1 MLSRRRG
8 YTPDFKTCLSPIP
21 PNRNLTM
28 TSNLFIWQAMLVSTA
43 LCFVLTGCDSRP
55 ESILSDPKQP
65 NLIENTTQEHASPA
79 AVPPVSESPAD
90 SEYKKPEIKKP
101 AIDPVEPAADRV
113 MDIETTPEP
122 QQPESNPPKELQTID
137 IPKTWK
143 RLGKKEEIW
152 IDVNS
157 KEVIFAGHVCL
168 NAGPLEMF
176 VCPAQTKEHESVI
189 SAHAKAL
196 QVHLAL
202 VALGANPGK
211 TTSWDPEY
219 RAAYGPTIEITLK
232 WKDAES
238 GKVKTTSAKNW
249 IRNVKT
255 EKAMEQLWV
264 FGGSQF
270 WDDPASTQQ
279 IYYGDAGELICLS
292 NFSTATIDLNIQSS
306 QSNEG
311 LLFEA
316 FEENIPPL
324 ETKVYV
330 ILKPGKRIEPKKSK
344 EIPKEKGN
352 EEIKELKS

>member
-1 MLSRRRG
+1 M
-8 YTPDFKTCLSPIP
+8 
-21 PNRNLTM
+21 
-28 TSNLFIWQAMLVSTA
+28 
-43 LCFVLTGCDSRP
+43 
-55 ESILSDPKQP
+55 
-65 NLIENTTQEHASPA
+65 
-79 AVPPVSESPAD
+79 
-90 SEYKKPEIKKP
+90 
-101 AIDPVEPAADRV
+101 
-113 MDIETTPEP
+113 
-122 QQPESNPPKELQTID
+122 
-137 IPKTWK
+137 
-143 RLGKKEEIW
+143 GKKEEIW

-176 VCPAQTKEHESVI
+176 ICPKQTKEHESVI
-189 SAHAKAL
+189 SAHATAL

-211 TTSWDPEY
+211 ATSWDPEY

-232 WKDAES
+232 WKDPDT
-238 GKVKTTSAKNW
+238 GKINTTSAKQW

-255 EKAMEQLWV
+255 KKAMDQLWV

-270 WDDPASTQQ
+270 WEDPQANQKV
-279 IYYGDAGELICLS
+279 YYGDSGELICLS

-324 ETKVYV
+324 ETKVYA
-330 ILKPGKRIEPKKSK
+330 ILKPGKRIEPKKVK
-344 EIPKEKGN
+344 ETPQANSAPEKAAPEKAAPEKAAPEKAAPEKAAPN
-352 EEIKELKS
+352 

>member
-1 MLSRRRG
+1 MTPNLS
-8 YTPDFKTCLSPIP
+8 
-21 PNRNLTM
+21 
-28 TSNLFIWQAMLVSTA
+28 IWQAMLVSMA
-43 LCFVLTGCDSRP
+43 LCLVITGCTPRP
-55 ESILSDPKQP
+55 EPESKEPKQT
-65 NLIENTTQEHASPA
+65 NSTNDAAQEKT
-79 AVPPVSESPAD
+79 SESPTRTEIQKPPIEPVKPVTKREEGLQIKSDLEQPA
-90 SEYKKPEIKKP
+90 SEPPEEI
-101 AIDPVEPAADRV
+101 
-113 MDIETTPEP
+113 
-122 QQPESNPPKELQTID
+122 QTID

-143 RLGKKEEIW
+143 RLSKKEEIW

-189 SAHAKAL
+189 SAHATAL

-219 RAAYGPTIEITLK
+219 RAAYGPTIEVTLK
-232 WKDAES
+232 WKDQES
-238 GKVKTTSAKNW
+238 GKTQTSSAKNW
-249 IRNVKT
+249 IRNAKT
-255 EKAMEQLWV
+255 KKTMNQQWV

-270 WDDPASTQQ
+270 WEDPASDHQV
-279 IYYGDAGELICLS
+279 YYGDAGELICLS

-330 ILKPGKRIEPKKSK
+330 ILKPGKRIEPKKLK
-344 EIPKEKGN
+344 DMPKEESKT
-352 EEIKELKS
+352 EPKKSKT

>member
-1 MLSRRRG
+1 M
-8 YTPDFKTCLSPIP
+8 TP
-21 PNRNLTM
+21 NH
-28 TSNLFIWQAMLVSTA
+28 FIWQATLVSIA
-43 LCFVLTGCDSRP
+43 LCFAATSCTPRSEP
-55 ESILSDPKQP
+55 QAFNPKQP
-65 NLIENTTQEHASPA
+65 KSSLNADQEKSPSKVIPSAS
-79 AVPPVSESPAD
+79 ELQT
-90 SEYKKPEIKKP
+90 KP
-101 AIDPVEPAADRV
+101 AIEPVKPVVEQ
-113 MDIETTPEP
+113 PEAPKTNLAP
-122 QQPESNPPKELQTID
+122 QQPVSNLPEEVQTID
-137 IPKTWK
+137 IPKSWK

-152 IDVNS
+152 IDVNA

-176 VCPAQTKEHESVI
+176 ICPAQTKEHESVI
-189 SAHAKAL
+189 SAHATAL

-232 WKDAES
+232 WKDSES
-238 GKVKTTSAKNW
+238 GKTKTTSAKQW

-255 EKAMEQLWV
+255 KKAMEQLWV

-270 WDDPASTQQ
+270 WDDPTSNHKV
-279 IYYGDAGELICLS
+279 YYGDAGELICLS

-306 QSNEG
+306 QSNAG

-324 ETKVYV
+324 NTKVYA
-330 ILKPGKRIEPKKSK
+330 ILKPGKRIEPKNPKKVPQDKNKPETQKKKS
-344 EIPKEKGN
+344 
-352 EEIKELKS
+352 

>member
-1 MLSRRRG
+1 M
-8 YTPDFKTCLSPIP
+8 TPFHF
-21 PNRNLTM
+21 N
-28 TSNLFIWQAMLVSTA
+28 WQAMLVSSV
-43 LCFVLTGCDSRP
+43 LCLLVIGCNPRSAPKDP
-55 ESILSDPKQP
+55 ESQQANSNREPM
-65 NLIENTTQEHASPA
+65 QE
-79 AVPPVSESPAD
+79 AVPPATAEPVTEPVTEPVAPA
-90 SEYKKPEIKKP
+90 PEPTENSKQ
-101 AIDPVEPAADRV
+101 EPLQ
-113 MDIETTPEP
+113 PP
-122 QQPESNPPKELQTID
+122 QQPEPTPPAETQTID

-176 VCPAQTKEHESVI
+176 ICPEQTKEHESVI
-189 SAHAKAL
+189 SAHATAL

-211 TTSWDPEY
+211 ATSWDPEY

-232 WKDAES
+232 WKDPDT
-238 GKVKTTSAKNW
+238 GKINTTSAKQW

-255 EKAMEQLWV
+255 KKAMDQLWV

-270 WDDPASTQQ
+270 WEDPQANQKV
-279 IYYGDAGELICLS
+279 YYGDSGELICLS

-324 ETKVYV
+324 ETKVYA
-330 ILKPGKRIEPKKSK
+330 ILKPGKRIEPKKVKKTPQANSVPDK
-344 EIPKEKGN
+344 AVPDKAVPDKAVPD
-352 EEIKELKS
+352 KAVPD

>member
-1 MLSRRRG
+1 M
-8 YTPDFKTCLSPIP
+8 TP
-21 PNRNLTM
+21 NH
-28 TSNLFIWQAMLVSTA
+28 FIWQAILVSSVF
-43 LCFVLTGCDSRP
+43 CFAFVGCNPTIEPNSLAP
-55 ESILSDPKQP
+55 EQPKAIQK
-65 NLIENTTQEHASPA
+65 TTQENTPSTVIPLTVISAEP
-79 AVPPVSESPAD
+79 ESLT
-90 SEYKKPEIKKP
+90 KP
-101 AIDPVEPAADRV
+101 AIEPIDQTSDPAGTPQTKPGTQEPA
-113 MDIETTPEP
+113 P
-122 QQPESNPPKELQTID
+122 NPPEEIQTID

-152 IDVNS
+152 IDVDS

-168 NAGPLEMF
+168 NAGALEMF
-176 VCPAQTKEHESVI
+176 ICPEQTKEHESVI
-189 SAHAKAL
+189 SAHATAL

-211 TTSWDPEY
+211 ATSWDPEY

-232 WKDAES
+232 WKDPDT
-238 GKVKTTSAKNW
+238 GKTKTTSAKQW

-255 EKAMEQLWV
+255 KKAMEQAWV

-270 WDDPASTQQ
+270 WNDPNSKKQV
-279 IYYGDAGELICLS
+279 YYGDAGELICLS

-324 ETKVYV
+324 ETKVYAIV
-330 ILKPGKRIEPKKSK
+330 KPGKRIEPKKVK
-344 EIPKEKGN
+344 QTPKEKSDR
-352 EEIKELKS
+352 EIKQPKP